1 MTDATE
7 YSYEDYYSSA
17 INALLGTSFPVRMIQ
32 PLMQRASEFTHLY
45 GNCLGKVGAL
55 NSCIIGFD
63 GEVVTVDMA
72 EYKRQNVG
80 GDCVQVTGR
89 FIESLTW
96 EARRA
101 AQVSGSHDLGTTM
114 AVQNVS
120 ITRIECY
127 APWFFKERNGYVHT
141 ACLLGVDDAEILVDP
156 SFGVVLDAKQA
167 ERYGYRV
174 LRDNNMVLNWL
185 NQIIITG
192 NEQDLPVYE
201 YAESGLTKSG
211 RGMILGTDDELMVAY
226 SLGFM
231 RDTHLRLLYPFIQAI
246 SPEGDSFYTFNTV
259 RDLLTFD
266 YGFLRQIEDDP
277 SSANLMNN
285 VVGFLQ
291 ALPMLTY

>member
-1 MTDATE
+1 MTEATE

>member
-80 GDCVQVTGR
+80 GDCAQVTGR

>member
-1 MTDATE
+1 MTEATK

-32 PLMQRASEFTHLY
+32 PLLQRVSESSSLY
-45 GNCLGKVGAL
+45 GNCKGKVKAL
-55 NSCIIGFD
+55 NSCISGFD
-63 GEVVTVDMA
+63 GDNVLLNME
-72 EYKRQNVG
+72 EYKRQGVG

-101 AQVSGSHDLGTTM
+101 VPVSGSHDLGTTM

-127 APWFFKERNGYVHT
+127 APWFFNEKNGYVHT
-141 ACLLGVDDAEILVDP
+141 ACIIGIDDVEILVDP
-156 SFGVVLDAKQA
+156 SFGVAIDAKQS
-167 ERYGYRV
+167 ERYGYKV
-174 LRDNNMVLNWL
+174 HEDSYLVLNWL
-185 NQIIITG
+185 NQIIVT
-192 NEQDLPVYE
+192 EDELELSVYE
-201 YAESGLTKSG
+201 YAELGLTKSG
-211 RGMILGTDDELMVAY
+211 KCMILGTDEELMVAY

-231 RDTHLRLLYPFIQAI
+231 RDPNLRLLYPFIQAI

-277 SSANLMNN
+277 SSANIMNN